1 MKGLDSMRQKLR
13 QINDIS
19 IGNNLRNLRNAANLT
34 QEQVVAQLQLRN
46 LPTTRSIYSQIEAGT
61 YNIKISELI
70 ALSEILHT
78 DFNTIFDGLSIEKK
92 PWIYSFLS
100 FCVPRLSYY
109 SCLFQDYNSISR
121 RFLFFGCSG
130 NSFLSEIILSRLS
143 SFCFATG
150 MLKYNFFD
158 PDLCSSHSL
167 CSS

>member
-78 DFNTIFDGLSIEKK
+78 DFNTIFDVLSIEK
-92 PWIYSFLS
+92 
-100 FCVPRLSYY
+100 
-109 SCLFQDYNSISR
+109 
-121 RFLFFGCSG
+121 
-130 NSFLSEIILSRLS
+130 
-143 SFCFATG
+143 
-150 MLKYNFFD
+150 
-158 PDLCSSHSL
+158 
-167 CSS
+167 

>member
-34 QEQVVAQLQLRN
+34 QEQDVAQLQLRN

-78 DFNTIFDGLSIEKK
+78 DFNTIFDGLSIEK
-92 PWIYSFLS
+92 
-100 FCVPRLSYY
+100 
-109 SCLFQDYNSISR
+109 
-121 RFLFFGCSG
+121 
-130 NSFLSEIILSRLS
+130 
-143 SFCFATG
+143 
-150 MLKYNFFD
+150 
-158 PDLCSSHSL
+158 
-167 CSS
+167 

>member
-61 YNIKISELI
+61 YKISELI

-78 DFNTIFDGLSIEKK
+78 DFNTIFDGLSIEK
-92 PWIYSFLS
+92 
-100 FCVPRLSYY
+100 
-109 SCLFQDYNSISR
+109 
-121 RFLFFGCSG
+121 
-130 NSFLSEIILSRLS
+130 
-143 SFCFATG
+143 
-150 MLKYNFFD
+150 
-158 PDLCSSHSL
+158 
-167 CSS
+167 